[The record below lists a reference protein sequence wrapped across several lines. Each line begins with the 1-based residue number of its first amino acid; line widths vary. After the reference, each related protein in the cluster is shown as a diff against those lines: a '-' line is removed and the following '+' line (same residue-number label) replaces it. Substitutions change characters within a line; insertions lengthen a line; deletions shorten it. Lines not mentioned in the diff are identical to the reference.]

1 MNQLNELYNIFLT
14 KAVACHF
21 PTGI

>member
-1 MNQLNELYNIFLT
+1 MTQLNELYNIFLT

-21 PTGI
+21 PNGI